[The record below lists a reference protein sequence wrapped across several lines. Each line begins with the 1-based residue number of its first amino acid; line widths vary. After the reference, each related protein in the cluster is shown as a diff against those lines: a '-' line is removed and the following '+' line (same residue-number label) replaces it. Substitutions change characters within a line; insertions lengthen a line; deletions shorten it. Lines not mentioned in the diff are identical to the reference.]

1 MDEEGLQETKNKLIH
16 IGKPIVMDDEWF
28 AQKLQELDA
37 ASRAESDH
45 MKQIVA
51 EIVPTYHYT
60 PEQNTAKDKV
70 KCASPSL

>member
-16 IGKPIVMDDEWF
+16 IGKPIEMDDAWF
-28 AQKLQELDA
+28 EEKLHQLDE

-60 PEQNTAKDKV
+60 PEQNTAKDGVKV
-70 KCASPSL
+70 